1 MRRMVA
7 FLLKSAN
14 FQIINIYITGQYI
27 QTAATGE
34 AIKLRSGGYVILD
47 MTETDAEVS
56 CRR

>member
-1 MRRMVA
+1 MQRMVA

-14 FQIINIYITGQYI
+14 FHIINITGQYI

-34 AIKLRSGGYVILD
+34 AIRLRSGGYVILN